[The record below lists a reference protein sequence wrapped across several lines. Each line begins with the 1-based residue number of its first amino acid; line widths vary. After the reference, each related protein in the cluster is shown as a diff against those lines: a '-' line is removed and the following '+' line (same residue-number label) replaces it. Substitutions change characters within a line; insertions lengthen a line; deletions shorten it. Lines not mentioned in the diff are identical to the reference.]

1 MSAPTVLDE
10 VAARLTERLG
20 ERVRTDAP
28 TARASW
34 YRVGGPVA
42 IWVDVASVDELSAVA
57 AAVGGADLPLTVVGE
72 GSNLLVAEAGYAGVF
87 VHLDRDGAF
96 GEVSF
101 DDDDDDA
108 DGDADGDRSAVTAG
122 GAVRMPD
129 LARRCADA
137 GHGGLSWMAGIPG
150 SVGGAVR
157 MNAGVEA
164 GEVEVRH
171 SLVWAELVDLGTGE
185 AVRRPHAWF
194 EFGYRRSRVG
204 PNDVVTM
211 ARFLTRPGE
220 PAQIAAENAVHL
232 KHRRDFQETVR
243 TAGSVWTNP
252 PGLSAWQVVS
262 EAGAQGLRVGS
273 AQVSTKHANFIVA
286 DPGGSADDV
295 HALMAQVRRMVH
307 QHSGVV
313 LEAETVMIGFP
324 PFEELT

>member
-1 MSAPTVLDE
+1 MSNSTALDE
-10 VAARLTERLG
+10 VAAQLTERLG
-20 ERVRTDAP
+20 ERVRLDAS

-42 IWVDVASVDELSAVA
+42 IWVDVASVDDLSAVA
-57 AAVGGADLPLTVVGE
+57 AAVGGSDLPLTVVGE
-72 GSNLLVAEAGYAGVF
+72 GSNLLVAEAGYDGVF
-87 VHLDRDGAF
+87 VHLDRDDAF
-96 GEVSF
+96 GEVTF
-101 DDDDDDA
+101 DDGLDDDGLDD
-108 DGDADGDRSAVTAG
+108 DGAAVTAG

-129 LARRCADA
+129 LARRCAEA

-157 MNAGVEA
+157 MNAGVKA

-171 SLVWAELVDLGTGE
+171 SLDWAELVDLATGE
-185 AVRRPHAWF
+185 VARHPNAWF

-204 PNDVVTM
+204 PNDVVTA
-211 ARFLTRPGE
+211 ARFRTRPAE
-220 PAQIAAENAVHL
+220 PADIAAENAVHL
-232 KHRRDFQETVR
+232 KHRRDYQETVR

-262 EAGAQGLRVGS
+262 DAGAQGLRVGT
-273 AQVSTKHANFIVA
+273 AQVSDKHANFIVA
-286 DPGGSADDV
+286 DPGGAADDV
-295 HALMAQVRRMVH
+295 YALMATVRRMVH
-307 QHSGVV
+307 QHSGIV